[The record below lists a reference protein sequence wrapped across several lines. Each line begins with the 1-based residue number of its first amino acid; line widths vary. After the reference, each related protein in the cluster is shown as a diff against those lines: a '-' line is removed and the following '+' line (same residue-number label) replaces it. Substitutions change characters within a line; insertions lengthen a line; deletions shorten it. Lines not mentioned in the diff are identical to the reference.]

1 MPRADG
7 GDGRG
12 EGGLQ
17 HRVAVAALVPGGRS
31 GCGAVPSAGP
41 YGQVLLPDPG
51 PRAATGVFTTAQTVR
66 DWIEARFGVVYT
78 RDSVYTLLPRLGI
91 RFKVPRP
98 RHTKAA
104 PQAQAT

>member
-1 MPRADG
+1 MRSRRR
-7 GDGRG
+7 GRTG
-12 EGGLQ
+12 KSSFLTRDQERQ
-17 HRVAVAALVPGGRS
+17 LVPE
-31 GCGAVPSAGP
+31 
-41 YGQVLLPDPG
+41 
-51 PRAATGVFTTAQTVR
+51 AATGVFTTAQTVR

-104 PQAQAT
+104 PPAPAT